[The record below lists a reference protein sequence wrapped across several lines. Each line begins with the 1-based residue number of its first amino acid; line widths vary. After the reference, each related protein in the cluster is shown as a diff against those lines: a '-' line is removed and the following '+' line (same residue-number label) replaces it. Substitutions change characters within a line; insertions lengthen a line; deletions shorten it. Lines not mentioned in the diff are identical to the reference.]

1 MMIKRNIFAILT
13 ALAATTL
20 LATGCGG
27 DVECGKGTSEKDGK
41 CVATDASAETCGAG
55 TVLADG
61 KCVLDNSGC
70 GAGTALVDGAC
81 VPSADSCGD
90 GTTLDTA
97 TGQCVSNSNIECGAG
112 TVDVDGKCQPAA
124 DNCTAGTKLE
134 GGKCV
139 IDPTACGTGTALDAN
154 TGICSPAAEACG
166 VGLGFTDGKC
176 VPTEELCD
184 AGTIF
189 SEDTGLCLP
198 EATCK
203 IGDEIVEGICLSP
216 AEALFKHPDAKSID
230 GEPTL
235 DMPAVDERL
244 IFTGTIAK
252 PVEEADG
259 SFTNNVDKFTFV
271 GEAGQY
277 VKLTLQALGAVDL
290 VFEVEGPEGI
300 NARNYV
306 RTSSVGV
313 EVVPA
318 RYVYIPYDGEYT
330 VTVQPALGWLLD
342 LNADGGEGFEFA
354 GTLEQLEAPTAT
366 NITVDKETP
375 AQFAGNSRALLS
387 NLYKFDG
394 ATEGDLVTF
403 TLNDF
408 GVDAASSIFVLD
420 NATPPAVIAE
430 FNNINAGGSFKV
442 AGTTEGFQILVDNN
456 LVGGLKT
463 QFDISGLINGTIEDL
478 ILDDGEIKTLT
489 GTAAPNTIIKI
500 SYDGTAGE
508 ELDIAIYD
516 ANGDLLGNDDY
527 IEAGDS
533 HYQFYSAGG
542 DFTVDVENY
551 INDQAINARVSIEL
565 IKPLDLGVVGTDE
578 VKTHHVASHNIG
590 QEIFLLIDSVQSQIL
605 DISYETGVDYTS
617 QQALLDDLLFG
628 DIWTEDG
635 SKLRTHVNVYNLLI
649 PGSKTTTLTGQGQ
662 YIAIRLAHVPAGYI
676 SAGGSESNVPYNRV
690 GYDIVFNSYTD
701 TRFTEA
707 QEIPT
712 PLPATVTGNANE
724 AEDGVHEYWKIKLA
738 ADTNVKMSGKVT
750 GGEGCMLYRII
761 AEDESTRLLQV
772 GNFCGSNTSTYIFEA
787 GKTYYIAVG
796 GGNATWIQYGFDD
809 DYTYEL
815 TLEAIAPPVVVPE
828 LASNGTNI
836 SEAAAQAI
844 TQIPVK
850 LTGHADEADDSVGGV
865 NHFWKYTPAANVQV
879 KLTGIIKNYQA
890 DDASMT
896 VALFEDY
903 VDVINFDTV
912 IGGENI
918 WPGGGDPTSL
928 TFTADLEAGKTYFI
942 YVGGIEDEH
951 FGEFDYEVTLEEI

>member
-70 GAGTALVDGAC
+70 GAGTTLVDGAC

-366 NITVDKETP
+366 NITVDKVVP
-375 AQFAGNSRALLS
+375 APLSGNSRALLN
-387 NLYKFDG
+387 NLYKVEG
-394 ATEGDLVTF
+394 AADGDLVTF
-403 TLNDF
+403 SFNDF
-408 GVDAASSIFVLD
+408 GIDASSSIFVLD

-430 FNNINAGGSFKV
+430 FNNIDTGGSFNV
-442 AGTTEGFQILVDNN
+442 PGTTEGFQILVDNN
-456 LVGGLKT
+456 LVAGPKT
-463 QFDISGLINGTIEDL
+463 QFDISGRINGVIKNVIIDVDDAETI
-478 ILDDGEIKTLT
+478 T
-489 GTAAPNTIIKI
+489 GIANENTILKI
-500 SYDGTAGE
+500 SLEADAGTKLSVSVLDSADVQLGKAGTVE
-508 ELDIAIYD
+508 P
-516 ANGDLLGNDDY
+516 GN
-527 IEAGDS
+527 AFFM
-533 HYQFYSAGG
+533 FYSVGG
-542 DFTVDVENY
+542 EFTVNLEN
-551 INDQAINARVSIEL
+551 NGQQAISAKATVEYIT
-565 IKPLDLGVVGTDE
+565 PLDVGTLITDDE
-578 VKTHHVASHNIG
+578 KDHLVPSHKVG
-590 QEIFLLIDSVQSQIL
+590 DDIFLLINTAPDQVL
-605 DISYETGVDYTS
+605 AISLETGASYVDI
-617 QQALLDDLLFG
+617 QMLLNDILYAQ
-628 DIWTEDG
+628 IWTENG
-635 SKLRTHVNVYNLLI
+635 NKLFTHSVEDLFI
-649 PGSKTTTLTGQGQ
+649 PGNAAFTLTNQGQ
-662 YIAIRLAHVPAGYI
+662 YVALRLSHVPAGVI
-676 SAGGSESNVPYNRV
+676 NAGGEESNKPYNRT
-690 GYDIVFNSYTD
+690 GYEIRFDSMPLSHLPETDPGFVVDDEFEVETTEDMEEDANDFYLITVAESVQLSALIEENEDGDVDMILYDMDFNQIAFGDYSLNEVLLTTGSYVLRVNSYDATTGGYYMHGNFTPAPVIQVATGTNTSIATADKVNEYPVILRGNSFDGANADHQYWEVSFPTNTTVSITGTHISGSGWMRYRIYD
-701 TRFTEA
+701 TA
-707 QEIPT
+707 APT
-712 PLPATVTGNANE
+712 TMLRDSNYIHEDAAAGSSVTGSF
-724 AEDGVHEYWKIKLA
+724 VF
-738 ADTNVKMSGKVT
+738 
-750 GGEGCMLYRII
+750 
-761 AEDESTRLLQV
+761 Q
-772 GNFCGSNTSTYIFEA
+772 A
-787 GKTYYIAVG
+787 GKTYVIR
-796 GGNATWIQYGFDD
+796 
-809 DYTYEL
+809 
-815 TLEAIAPPVVVPE
+815 
-828 LASNGTNI
+828 
-836 SEAAAQAI
+836 
-844 TQIPVK
+844 
-850 LTGHADEADDSVGGV
+850 VGGV
-865 NHFWKYTPAANVQV
+865 WPNFNDPYAYQIKMKV
-879 KLTGIIKNYQA
+879 TGN
-890 DDASMT
+890 
-896 VALFEDY
+896 
-903 VDVINFDTV
+903 
-912 IGGENI
+912 
-918 WPGGGDPTSL
+918 
-928 TFTADLEAGKTYFI
+928 
-942 YVGGIEDEH
+942 
-951 FGEFDYEVTLEEI
+951 